1 MCPFAQGFIFIAFS
15 YVIGVEEYLD
25 RVSNKTLYL
34 DKSP

>member
-25 RVSNKTLYL
+25 RLSSQDSVFR
-34 DKSP
+34 